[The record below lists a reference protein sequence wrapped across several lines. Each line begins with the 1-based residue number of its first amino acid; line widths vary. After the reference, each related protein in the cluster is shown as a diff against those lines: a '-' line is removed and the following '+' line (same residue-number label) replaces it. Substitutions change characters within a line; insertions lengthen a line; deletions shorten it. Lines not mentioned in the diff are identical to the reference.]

1 MGGCVGSEEQTPDSS
16 LVKPRPLKEVNKY
29 VFKFLLVGDSG
40 VGKTSLVLRY
50 ADNAFSDAFVST
62 IGVDFKVRNSKASN
76 KAEVTTQLW
85 DTAGQERFRA
95 VVSSYYRGA
104 HGVVIVFDLTNRE
117 SFTNLKYWIQN
128 VAKYAEENTM
138 TIIVGN
144 KCDIAEDRQVSTDE
158 AQQFAASVGF
168 PYFETS
174 AKQSIGVEEAFLK
187 IIDTLVER
195 TNQ

>member
-1 MGGCVGSEEQTPDSS
+1 
-16 LVKPRPLKEVNKY
+16 
-29 VFKFLLVGDSG
+29 
-40 VGKTSLVLRY
+40 VLRY

-62 IGVDFKVRNSKASN
+62 IGVDFKVRNAKASN
-76 KAEVTTQLW
+76 KIEVTTQLW

-117 SFTNLKYWIQN
+117 SFANLKYWIQN
-128 VAKYAEENTM
+128 VAKCAEENTV

-158 AQQFAASVGF
+158 AQQFATSVGN

-174 AKQSIGVEEAFLK
+174 AKHSIGVEEAFLK

-195 TNQ
+195 T